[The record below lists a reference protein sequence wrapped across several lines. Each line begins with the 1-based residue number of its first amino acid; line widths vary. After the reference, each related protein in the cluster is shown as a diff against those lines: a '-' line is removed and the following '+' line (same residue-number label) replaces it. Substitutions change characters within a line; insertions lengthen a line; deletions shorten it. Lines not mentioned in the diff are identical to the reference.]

1 MMQKIIFILFLMVFT
16 TAFAQEELSLTAC
29 YTLAEKNNPIAKQNE
44 LIPQQ
49 SELNIGIINTKKYP
63 KIDFDAQATYQSD
76 VIHFPTENPGLIFEL
91 PNQDQYKTTLTLN
104 QLIYGGGTIKAAI
117 EDEDAKSKTQQQTVQ
132 VALYQLKPK
141 INQLYFSILLSQ
153 EKKDLLLAK
162 QSQLQEK
169 LKEVKAG
176 IKYGAVLPSSDAVI
190 EAELL
195 KLKQQLTEIESSR
208 LNLTQTLE
216 KYIGVSITKST
227 SFIYPEVSENLS
239 NDINRPELNLFSLQ
253 KDQIDYTSNTLSKN
267 RLPKVYGFA
276 QGGYGNPGLN
286 MLDNSFQ
293 AFYVVGLKLNWN
305 VFDWNKTKKQ
315 TQALEINKQFIDTEK
330 EKFEL
335 NTSIQLEQQIIEIN
349 KYKNFTQSDQ
359 SIINLRK
366 NILKTADSQLKN
378 GVITSS
384 IYIEKLTDL
393 YEAENNLKTHQIQLL
408 LSQANYK
415 TIQGI

>member
-1 MMQKIIFILFLMVFT
+1 MMKNLFYVIVLMISI
-16 TAFAQEELSLTAC
+16 TAFSQDELSLTDC
-29 YTLAEKNNPIAKQNE
+29 YSLAEINHPIAKQNE

-49 SELNIGIINTKKYP
+49 NELNTDIINSNKYP
-63 KIDFDAQATYQSD
+63 KIDLSAQASYQSD
-76 VIHFPTENPGLIFEL
+76 VIKLPVDNPDLLFEL
-91 PNQDQYKTTLTLN
+91 PNKDQYRTTLTLN
-104 QLIYGGGTIKAAI
+104 QLIYGGGSINAAI
-117 EDEDAKSKTQQQTVQ
+117 EDENAKSKTQQQIVH
-132 VALYQLKPK
+132 VELYQLKPT

-162 QSQLQEK
+162 QKQLREK
-169 LKEVKAG
+169 LKEVRAG
-176 IKYGAVLPSSDAVI
+176 VKYGSVLPSSDSVL

-195 KLKQQLTEIESSR
+195 KLNQQLTEIESSK
-208 LNLTQTLE
+208 LNLFQSLE
-216 KYIGVSITKST
+216 KYLGIPIAEST
-227 SFIYPEVSENLS
+227 IFVYPDISENLS
-239 NDINRPELNLFSLQ
+239 GSVNRPELDLFNLQ
-253 KDQIDYTSNTLSKN
+253 KEQIDYTSTILSKN

-276 QGGYGNPGLN
+276 QGGYGNPALN
-286 MLDNSFQ
+286 PLDNSFET
-293 AFYVVGLKLNWN
+293 FYVVGLKLNWN

-330 EKFEL
+330 QKFEL

-349 KYKNFTQSDQ
+349 KYKDFTQSDQ
-359 SIINLRK
+359 SIIDLHK
-366 NILKTADSQLKN
+366 QILKTADSQLKN

-384 IYIEKLTDL
+384 DYIEKLTDL